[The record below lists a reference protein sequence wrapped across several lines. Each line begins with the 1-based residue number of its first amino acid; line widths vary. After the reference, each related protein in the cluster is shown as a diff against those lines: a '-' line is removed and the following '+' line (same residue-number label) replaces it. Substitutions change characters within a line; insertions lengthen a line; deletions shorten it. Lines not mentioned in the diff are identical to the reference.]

1 MKAKSMILI
10 VIALVCG
17 LVASVGISQV
27 MTSAPA
33 APKIKTKKILV
44 AKDNI
49 DIGDELTEANV
60 RLEEWPEDKLIE
72 GHLTDITKLDGS
84 FAGSRFVKGE
94 AIITSRLSG
103 NLGLEIK
110 IPDGFR
116 VYPIKV
122 SGETV
127 AKFIKPG
134 DIVDV
139 SLYSKEREIVKT
151 ILTSVRVFAVNSQ
164 VERASEAGSNRGGD
178 KAKSIAVL
186 VTPKQANKL
195 TLAEQIGKLR
205 LLLRSHSD
213 KGSVENDGASE
224 RELLFGPESAAG
236 TEPVK
241 PAEPEPENE
250 FPEFVTQVK
259 ETVEPAPTPKKKA
272 HSMVV
277 FTPEG
282 PVKYQWNDASEL
294 PQQVPMNAPAP
305 SSNAFTPP
313 PSIPGL
319 NLGPDAPSLP
329 GSRGTG
335 RDGKRGSN
343 GASAGVDTAS
353 PDAN

>member
-27 MTSAPA
+27 MTSGPA
-33 APKIKTKKILV
+33 TPKIKTKKILV

-49 DIGDELTEANV
+49 DIGAKLTDANV
-60 RLEEWPEDKLIE
+60 RLEEWPEDRLIE
-72 GHLTDITKLDGS
+72 GYLTDITKLDGS

-94 AIITSRLSG
+94 PIIKSRLTG
-103 NLGLEIK
+103 ELGESIK

-134 DIVDV
+134 DVVDI
-139 SLYSKEREIVKT
+139 SLYVKEQEIVKT

-164 VERASEAGSNRGGD
+164 VERTTESNGRGGGQ
-178 KAKSIAVL
+178 AKSVAVL
-186 VTPKQANKL
+186 VTPRQANKL
-195 TLAEQIGKLR
+195 TYAEQIGKLR
-205 LLLRSHSD
+205 MLLRSHSD
-213 KGSVENDGASE
+213 EMAVANDGVSQ
-224 RELLFGPESAAG
+224 RELLFGPESA
-236 TEPVK
+236 TP
-241 PAEPEPENE
+241 EPEPAPKPEPDDN
-250 FPEFVTQVK
+250 FTEFVNQVQ
-259 ETVEPAPTPKKKA
+259 ETVEPAPVKNT

-282 PVKYQWNDASEL
+282 PQKYQWNDVNEL
-294 PQQVPMNAPAP
+294 PQQVPMNGPAP
-305 SSNAFTPP
+305 SSDAFTPP

-319 NLGPDAPSLP
+319 NLGPGGPQLP
-329 GSRGTG
+329 GAPGAGG
-335 RDGKRGSN
+335 RDQFGGD
-343 GASAGVDTAS
+343 GAGAGVGPAA
-353 PDAN
+353 PDAS